1 MCTQSSNYSPSSIP
15 RLLDRKSIASFIL
28 YPYRSLITGAR
39 CVRIFFYY
47 IIQQGEELICLHFL
61 SGRVKLIVTSE
72 RLNIY
77 KKQFY
82 GLCFDLIR
90 TVSYDLPYTT
100 DAVLQVR
107 YATIKCM
114 FQVVC
119 LPMLIS
125 IISIACL
132 VGAFTVKDAEHVE
145 DVHPFEAEEPKAIT
159 EFELLLTTRNK
170 RKDGINFQ

>member
-1 MCTQSSNYSPSSIP
+1 MLSSE
-15 RLLDRKSIASFIL
+15 A
-28 YPYRSLITGAR
+28 T
-39 CVRIFFYY
+39 
-47 IIQQGEELICLHFL
+47 
-61 SGRVKLIVTSE
+61 
-72 RLNIY
+72 
-77 KKQFY
+77 KQCY

-90 TVSYDLPYTT
+90 TVTHDLPHTT
-100 DAVLQVR
+100 DAGLQVI